1 MTSFFSILFI
11 VIGINAV
18 LMIFSLSGSG
28 QKAKKS
34 SSQISDASASKIYP
48 IDLISS
54 EYKKA
59 V

>member
-11 VIGINAV
+11 ILGVNAV
-18 LMIFSLSGSG
+18 LMIFSLSGTG
-28 QKAKKS
+28 RKTKKTATG
-34 SSQISDASASKIYP
+34 ISDSSTSKIYP

-54 EYKKA
+54 KYKKA

>member
-1 MTSFFSILFI
+1 MISFFSILFI
-11 VIGINAV
+11 VIGVNAV
-18 LMIFSLSGSG
+18 LMIFSLSGSS

-34 SSQISDASASKIYP
+34 SNTISDASPSKIYP

-54 EYKKA
+54 KYKKA